1 MKVSLRREP
10 LAGSRWSPRYG
21 GDPEQAEVHV
31 MGPLDLVLVP
41 AAMLVRR
48 WLRKRPERKAAGR

>member
-10 LAGSRWSPRYG
+10 LAGSRWSPKYAG
-21 GDPEQAEVHV
+21 GPEQAEVHV
-31 MGPLDLVLVP
+31 MGLQDLVLVP

-48 WLRKRPERKAAGR
+48 WLKKRSERKAA